1 MPLTVTHNAPTES
14 SYIPVAEFQST
25 TPESFTTSVL
35 HSLHRNCRIAVSSKQ
50 AALIPA
56 LRAASTETT
65 EPSAS
70 EENITIEGL
79 EIWVT
84 SENMII
90 WNPTTSTGTEIPYL
104 SLTLHALQG
113 NGVFMLFSL
122 NPHSAQLTNPDDHD
136 EDEAVEITVYP
147 NAASSDPEIANALFK
162 ALSDCQSL
170 HPDPEQSDS
179 EDDGDPILFEG
190 DEEMRLEGFPAGA
203 GGWITAENVDQF
215 RFEDAE
221 EDGTILGPGA
231 GAVRRR
237 NEEEGGEDA
246 AEVEGDT
253 KWRRTG

>member
-84 SENMII
+84 SEFVF
-90 WNPTTSTGTEIPYL
+90 PPEVYEHLTSNNVGSTQKHDHLEPHHL
-104 SLTLHALQG
+104 
-113 NGVFMLFSL
+113 NG
-122 NPHSAQLTNPDDHD
+122 H
-136 EDEAVEITVYP
+136 
-147 NAASSDPEIANALFK
+147 
-162 ALSDCQSL
+162 
-170 HPDPEQSDS
+170 
-179 EDDGDPILFEG
+179 
-190 DEEMRLEGFPAGA
+190 
-203 GGWITAENVDQF
+203 
-215 RFEDAE
+215 
-221 EDGTILGPGA
+221 
-231 GAVRRR
+231 
-237 NEEEGGEDA
+237 
-246 AEVEGDT
+246 
-253 KWRRTG
+253 